1 MSVVPRPVSERQA
14 ARHCPLAWQSYQ
26 SHDGD
31 GCENVKAMMTMRK
44 ETCGDVDVETETEE
58 GLGLASVVRGS
69 RVCLCWSQHVA
80 TTLRE
85 EPQLRA
91 VVAPPFPA
99 GEEAASMCR
108 ERSLLASLPLAPL
121 LLAPVDWAAGAATR
135 WTGMTMTLQRLLP
148 EADRTRR

>member
-1 MSVVPRPVSERQA
+1 
-14 ARHCPLAWQSYQ
+14 
-26 SHDGD
+26 
-31 GCENVKAMMTMRK
+31 MTMRK

-80 TTLRE
+80 TTLRD

-121 LLAPVDWAAGAATR
+121 LLLAPVDWAAGAATR
-135 WTGMTMTLQRLLP
+135 STGMTMTLQRLLP